1 MNAVEEGIAEPPG
14 SGSGAGDGAA
24 APSVELSDAAPAPDV
39 DALFGLE
46 SVGLRVQRTAHG
58 YWKGPSGY
66 RPRYPTSCLLKRA
79 RPVRGAKMKTKAS
92 TSFVTVSELKLK
104 PRKSRAVSPPAR
116 PDTSGSTLD
125 AAVAKVVA
133 QP

>member
-1 MNAVEEGIAEPPG
+1 M
-14 SGSGAGDGAA
+14 GAG
-24 APSVELSDAAPAPDV
+24 EISDEPTSPDA
-39 DALFGLE
+39 DTLFGLE

-79 RPVRGAKMKTKAS
+79 RPVRGARVESNANANATA
-92 TSFVTVSELKLK
+92 SFVTVSELKLK
-104 PRKSRAVSPPAR
+104 PPRKSRAASPQVR
-116 PDTSGSTLD
+116 PDTSESAME

-133 QP
+133 QPLQP